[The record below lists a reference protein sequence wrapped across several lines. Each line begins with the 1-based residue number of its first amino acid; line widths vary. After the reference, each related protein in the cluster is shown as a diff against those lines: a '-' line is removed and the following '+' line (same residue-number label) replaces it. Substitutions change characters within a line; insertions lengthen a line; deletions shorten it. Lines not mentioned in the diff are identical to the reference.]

1 MIARRQPQRG
11 VTLIELMIV
20 VGIIAVFAALMFGV
34 NSQTYGASPNNVAD
48 QIASD
53 LNLCKMRAVS
63 TRRWHRCQITGPQ
76 STTNDAQSIPSSL
89 TIMQWAVTGMKDPAL
104 DTTGLVWSVVQV
116 DPIGVGVAA
125 WDGSTTVCITSPCA
139 GAPTAQNTSLVFDIY
154 FRPDGS
160 STGGT
165 VYLTEP
171 SRNKSNRVVVY
182 RATGSSYARSSW

>member
-1 MIARRQPQRG
+1 MITRRQPQRG
-11 VTLIELMIV
+11 VTLIELMVV

-48 QIASD
+48 QISSD

-63 TRRWHRCQITGPQ
+63 TRRWHRCEITGPLSTSTDPQ
-76 STTNDAQSIPSSL
+76 STPSAL
-89 TIMQWAVTGMKDPAL
+89 TIMQWQDTGMKNPSLTPA
-104 DTTGLVWSVVQV
+104 GLWSVVQV

-125 WDGSTTVCITSPCA
+125 WDANTTVCITSPCA
-139 GAPTAQNTSLVFDIY
+139 AAPSAQNTSLVFDIY

-182 RATGSSYARSSW
+182 RATGSSYARNSW

>member
-1 MIARRQPQRG
+1 MITRRSPQRG

-20 VGIIAVFAALMFGV
+20 VGIIAVFAALVFGV

-48 QIASD
+48 QISSD

-76 STTNDAQSIPSSL
+76 STSTDPQSVPSAL
-89 TIMQWAVTGMKDPAL
+89 TIMQWQDTGMKDPAL
-104 DTTGLVWSVVQV
+104 TPAGIWSVVQV
-116 DPIGVGVAA
+116 DPIGVGVGV
-125 WDGSTTVCITSPCA
+125 WGGSTTVCITPPCA
-139 GAPTAQNTSLVFDIY
+139 GAPASQNTALAFDFY

-171 SRNKSNRVVVY
+171 SRNKSYRVVVY

>member
-1 MIARRQPQRG
+1 MIARRKPQRG

-20 VGIIAVFAALMFGV
+20 VAIIAVFAALMFGV

-48 QIASD
+48 QLSSD

-76 STTNDAQSIPSSL
+76 STTTDSQSIPSAL
-89 TIMQWAVTGMKDPAL
+89 TMMQWGVTGMKDPAL
-104 DTTGLVWSVVQV
+104 DTTGIQWSVVQV

-125 WDGSTTVCITSPCA
+125 WDASTTVCITPPC
-139 GAPTAQNTSLVFDIY
+139 GTAPTSQNTALAFDIY

-182 RATGSSYARSSW
+182 RATGSSYARNSW